1 MGLLPNDFAFVQT
14 AKKGRL
20 MATYP
25 LKIARRRSESEDTAS
40 LWFEVPKDLAQ
51 VFRYRPGQFL
61 TVEAEI
67 GPERVARQYSL
78 SSSPERDSALR
89 ITVKR
94 IEGGRVSGWLVDR
107 AREGDLVEVQQPRG
121 RFFKE
126 ADQPHHA
133 ILLAAGSGIAPILP
147 IGRWFLESGQGHR
160 VTLVYGSR
168 TPEAVIL
175 GDEVA
180 GMAASHPLDCSVEHV
195 MSRADDGWAGARG
208 RINRAYIEQ
217 HFQDWTRASDLPI
230 VVYMCGPEG
239 FMDVAESA
247 FQTLGVPLSQ
257 IHRESF
263 DMVLDDDDDAPG
275 LTVTGSA
282 DPGEEGATQKI
293 VAVVGG
299 EEYEADWLEGEDILS
314 ALLRVKADV
323 PYSCQ
328 EGTCSS
334 CIAKLTEG
342 RIEVR
347 PGVLQSMRQSDLDE
361 GLTLACLSQP
371 RTRNIRIDFDEI

>member
-1 MGLLPNDFAFVQT
+1 
-14 AKKGRL
+14 

-25 LKIARRRSESEDTAS
+25 LRISRRRQECDDTAS
-40 LWFEVPKDLAQ
+40 LWLDVPKDLTSA
-51 VFRYRPGQFL
+51 FSYRPGQFL

-67 GPERVARQYSL
+67 DAARVTRQYSL
-78 SSSPERDSALR
+78 SSTPGKESGLR

-107 AREGDLVEVQQPRG
+107 VKEGDLVEVQVPRG

-126 ADQPHHA
+126 LDQPHHA

-147 IGRWFLESGQGHR
+147 IGRWLLECGQGHR
-160 VTLVYGSR
+160 VTFVYGSR
-168 TPEAVIL
+168 IPDAVIL
-175 GDEVA
+175 GDELAELV
-180 GMAASHPLDCSVEHV
+180 ASHPETCTAEHL
-195 MSRADDGWAGARG
+195 MSRADEGWSGTRG
-208 RINRAYIEQ
+208 RINRAYIEGR
-217 HFQDWTRASDLPI
+217 FAVWESSSALPI

-239 FMDVAESA
+239 FMDTAEST
-247 FQTLGVPLSQ
+247 FQTLGIPLEQ

-263 DMVLDDDDDAPG
+263 DMVLSDDDGEPG
-275 LTVTGSA
+275 LTVTGTT
-282 DPGEEGATQKI
+282 DPGEEGTTSRI

-299 EEYEADWLEGEDILS
+299 EEYEADWEEGEDILS
-314 ALLRVKADV
+314 ALIRAKADV

-342 RIEVR
+342 RVEVR
-347 PGVLQSMRQSDLDE
+347 PGVLRSMRQSDLDE
-361 GLTLACLSQP
+361 GLTLACLSRP